1 MSNFFESIPKHFMN
15 AIKNLARHLAM
26 TLSSI
31 SAVSVTLFLM
41 TLFLILAAN
50 VDSFADHVESSL
62 KIHVSIDSLVDD
74 KQIKNMQ
81 EEIKKMQGVKSVE
94 FSSKEDELNI
104 LIEESGSVFERYKD
118 NNPMPNTFVV
128 EVDNANEIPKVTKQ
142 LNELEGIE
150 NAQYGGSG
158 IKDMISIFETIRY
171 GGAAFILALG
181 ILAVFLITNTIKMTI
196 YTRKTEIS
204 IMRNVGAGNWYI
216 KAPFMFEG
224 MFIGFIGAI
233 IPSLLT
239 IFGYQLLYNGLHGQ
253 FVSNMFV
260 LKSPF
265 PFTFLI
271 TGILLLSGMVVG
283 MLGSFFATTKYLRW
297 RR

>member
-1 MSNFFESIPKHFMN
+1 MSNFFASIPKHFMN
-15 AIKNLARHLAM
+15 AVKNLARHMAM
-26 TLSSI
+26 TISSI

-41 TLFLILAAN
+41 TLFLILATN
-50 VDSFADHVESSL
+50 VDSFANHVESSL
-62 KIHVSIDSLVDD
+62 KIHVSIDSLANE
-74 KQIKNMQ
+74 KQIEKMQ
-81 EEIKKMQGVKSVE
+81 EEIEKMQGVKSVE
-94 FSSKEDELNI
+94 FSSKEEELNI

-118 NNPMPNTFVV
+118 NNPMPDTFVV
-128 EVDNANEIPKVTKQ
+128 EVENASDIPNVTKQ
-142 LNELEGIE
+142 LNQLEGIE

-158 IKDMISIFETIRY
+158 IRDMISIFETIRY
-171 GGAAFILALG
+171 GGAIFILALAV
-181 ILAVFLITNTIKMTI
+181 LAVFLITNTIKMTI

-224 MFIGFIGAI
+224 MMIGLLGAM

-239 IFGYQLLYNGLHGQ
+239 IAGYQILYNTLNGQ

-260 LKSPF
+260 LAAPY
-265 PFTFLI
+265 PFTIQITAVLI
-271 TGILLLSGMVVG
+271 GSGMIVG
-283 MLGSFFATTKYLRW
+283 VLGSFLATTKYLRW

>member
-1 MSNFFESIPKHFMN
+1 MSNFFESIPKHFTN

-26 TLSSI
+26 TISSI

-41 TLFLILAAN
+41 TLFLILATN

-62 KIHVSIDSLVDD
+62 KIHVSIDSLADD
-74 KQIKNMQ
+74 KQIEKMQ
-81 EEIKKMQGVKSVE
+81 EEIEKMQGVKSVE
-94 FSSKEDELNI
+94 FSSKEEELNI

-118 NNPMPNTFVV
+118 NNPMPDTFVV
-128 EVDNANEIPKVTKQ
+128 EVENANEIPNVTKK
-142 LNELEGIE
+142 LNEIEGIE

-158 IKDMISIFETIRY
+158 IRDMISIFETIRY
-171 GGAAFILALG
+171 GGAVFILALAV
-181 ILAVFLITNTIKMTI
+181 LAVFLITNTIKMTI

-224 MFIGFIGAI
+224 MVIGFIGAI
-233 IPSLLT
+233 IPSIIT
-239 IFGYQLLYNGLHGQ
+239 IIGYQVLYNVLNGQ
-253 FVSNMFV
+253 LVSNMFV
-260 LKSPF
+260 LKEPY
-265 PFTFLI
+265 PFTMQITAILI
-271 TGILLLSGMVVG
+271 VSGMVVG
-283 MLGSFFATTKYLRW
+283 VLGSLFATTKYLRW